1 MLSCSIGFLHRV
13 FGWVVVLTAA
23 AWFVCAV
30 RMVPHGTIRTA
41 HRTPFLPSLPYVCGS
56 ASHNT
61 FELRDCLSL
70 QCSLL

>member
-1 MLSCSIGFLHRV
+1 MGGGLDSRCVVRV
-13 FGWVVVLTAA
+13 CGADGAA
-23 AWFVCAV
+23 
-30 RMVPHGTIRTA
+30 RYHP